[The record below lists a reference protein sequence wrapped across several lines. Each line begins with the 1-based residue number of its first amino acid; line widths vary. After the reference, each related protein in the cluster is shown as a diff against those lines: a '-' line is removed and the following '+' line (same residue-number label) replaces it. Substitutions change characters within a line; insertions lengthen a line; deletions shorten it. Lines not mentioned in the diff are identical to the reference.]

1 MSRVGINTHPR
12 KDTDLGLLTQTSFI
26 IHYMGWQG
34 ATGFRDH
41 TGISRLSSQR
51 ACHPPPP
58 FRANFRMAD
67 DAPGTAECHIR
78 A

>member
-12 KDTDLGLLTQTSFI
+12 KDTDLGLLTQTSII

-41 TGISRLSSQR
+41 TGIS
-51 ACHPPPP
+51 PTK
-58 FRANFRMAD
+58 F
-67 DAPGTAECHIR
+67 TAGVPSTPAI
-78 A
+78 